1 MSSLKSF
8 KNSFVPSLSLG
19 TTLADGRDI
28 EDLVNYSTRINM
40 WHATACDALNNTGVN
55 IEIEMKREGEKRE
68 RVSKREWVR
77 ERERGRRS
85 ECATSTAA
93 GQLVTLKT
101 STQVAIAFLCPCP
114 CPCPCILRCPF
125 FFPAFSRFPY
135 RVVDDN
141 DDDPISIWNRTPHPA
156 PADAVTIVVCH
167 GELPH
172 IPCSCT
178 ISSITLLPLSLPPPP
193 QSCSSSYSSRPALL
207 TSHKFLRCRL
217 SVA

>member
-1 MSSLKSF
+1 
-8 KNSFVPSLSLG
+8 
-19 TTLADGRDI
+19 
-28 EDLVNYSTRINM
+28 M

-55 IEIEMKREGEKRE
+55 IEIEIKSKGEGERQ
-68 RVSKREWVR
+68 W
-77 ERERGRRS
+77 GRRS

-101 STQVAIAFLCPCP
+101 STQVAIAFLCPCHFPLP
-114 CPCPCILRCPF
+114 CLLSCPF
-125 FFPAFSRFPY
+125 FFPSFSRFPS

-141 DDDPISIWNRTPHPA
+141 DDDPISISNRTPHPA

-178 ISSITLLPLSLPPPP
+178 ISSIPSSPFASPSPAVPPIPLVLLCSRLINFCAVACPSLNPCALWCHVRNCTYHFCYPPLHPPHAKRLLLPAALPHAIINPH
-193 QSCSSSYSSRPALL
+193 
-207 TSHKFLRCRL
+207 TSQP
-217 SVA
+217 

>member
-1 MSSLKSF
+1 
-8 KNSFVPSLSLG
+8 
-19 TTLADGRDI
+19 
-28 EDLVNYSTRINM
+28 M

-114 CPCPCILRCPF
+114 CPCILRCPF
-125 FFPAFSRFPY
+125 FFPAFSRFPS

-141 DDDPISIWNRTPHPA
+141 DDDPISISNRTPHPA

-178 ISSITLLPLSLPPPP
+178 ISSITLLPLSLPPPLL
-193 QSCSSSYSSRPALL
+193 QFLLFLSSCSAHVS
-207 TSHKFLRCRL
+207 
-217 SVA
+217 